1 MLCFKKPNKDE
12 YLIVDWKRSK
22 KLVVDGH
29 PKKYGYGY
37 ALSELSHLDNS
48 NYYKYALQQ
57 NIYKYILENNY
68 QMPIS
73 SMNLIV
79 LHENFDE
86 FYRVSLVNMDK
97 EVSVIFNS
105 INHKI

>member
-1 MLCFKKPNKDE
+1 
-12 YLIVDWKRSK
+12 
-22 KLVVDGH
+22 
-29 PKKYGYGY
+29 
-37 ALSELSHLDNS
+37 
-48 NYYKYALQQ
+48 
-57 NIYKYILENNY
+57 
-68 QMPIS
+68 MPIS

-86 FYRVSLVNMDK
+86 FYRVNLVNMDK